1 MIRPGAGFATAV
13 VLVLAVAGCGA
24 AGEAAT
30 VAPVASDEAVL
41 APSQDRLPAQAPV
54 ATGAGDAAA
63 REHARDACAGRIAQY
78 CMQASLH
85 SEAMCRVARCEE
97 VAGFWVLVAP
107 QARVD
112 KELRVLLGN

>member
-1 MIRPGAGFATAV
+1 MIRSGAGFATAV

-30 VAPVASDEAVL
+30 VVPVASDDAMPT
-41 APSQDRLPAQAPV
+41 PSQDRLPAAAPV
-54 ATGAGDAAA
+54 AAQADGAAA
-63 REHARDACAGRIAQY
+63 RERGREACTGRIAQY